1 MNRVTFLL
9 ETGERLGCLLNPE
22 SLSIR
27 RLAGIRPRQ
36 SLGGGLTG
44 VGLAD
49 DVLLQTGGGTTELQL
64 ELLFDVTIA
73 GSSISTEDVRDLTAP
88 LWELAENRVG
98 QEGRLQSPVV
108 RFVWGKSWNIPGV
121 IVAVSERLEFFTP
134 GGTPQRSWL
143 RMRMLRVLS
152 PQGQQPTALSSQSL
166 SSQALRVVNS
176 GTSFATDQV
185 QNYEVVGQG
194 DRPDAIAARYYNSP
208 SLWRIILSYNN
219 IDDPLHLAAGTQ
231 LQIPPRSALEGQ

>member
-1 MNRVTFLL
+1 MDRVTFLL

-22 SLSIR
+22 SLAIR

-44 VGLAD
+44 AGLAD

-64 ELLFDVTIA
+64 DLLFDVTIT
-73 GSSISTEDVRDLTAP
+73 GSSITTEDVRDLTAP

-121 IVAVSERLEFFTP
+121 IVAISERLEFFTA

-143 RMRMLRVLS
+143 RMRMLRVLNPQSQPRIALAS
-152 PQGQQPTALSSQSL
+152 PSL
-166 SSQALRVVNS
+166 SSQALRMANPS
-176 GTSFATDQV
+176 ASFVADQV
-185 QNYEVVGQG
+185 QTYEVVGQG
-194 DRPDAIAARYYNSP
+194 DRPDTIAARYYNSP

-219 IDDPLHLAAGTQ
+219 INDPLRLAAGTL